1 MISFTLFERVKM
13 ADTDYSIDLRT
24 RSPFW
29 ARMASILTGGRLVT
43 PDKGS
48 QMAGTSA
55 HGVVGDSVVT
65 DERNMQISTVWA
77 CIRLISTVTASLP
90 LDVYQTKNDQRTKVD
105 NSHPLA
111 KLLRFRPNNFMTALE
126 FREAMTMQLCAYG
139 NAYAHV
145 ERNGV
150 GDVISMV
157 PLMSANMEV
166 RLSDNG
172 KNIIYRYRRDTEYA
186 DFSQKEIFHL
196 KGFGF
201 NGLTGLSPLAFS
213 AKSAGVAIAMEDN
226 QREFFANGAKSPQ
239 ILMTDGKVL
248 TKEQRG
254 QLEENFK
261 EIAGGP
267 VKKRLWILESG
278 FTTQPIGVSPQDSEI
293 LAARKFQVAELARF
307 YGVPPHL
314 VGDVD
319 KTTSWGSGI
328 EQQNLGFLQYTLK
341 PYLDRWEYSIERW
354 LVKESEQGIIH
365 AEHNLDGLLRGDS
378 TSRAS
383 FMQIMVNTGIR
394 TVNEVRRL
402 DNLPPLPG
410 GDVAT
415 RQSQNVPITD
425 LGTNKEPRNAGA

>member
-1 MISFTLFERVKM
+1 M

-90 LDVYQTKNDQRTKVD
+90 LDVYQTKDDQRSKVPGT
-105 NSHPLA
+105 HPLA

-145 ERNGV
+145 ERNSV

-166 RLSDNG
+166 RLSENS
-172 KNIIYRYRRDTEYA
+172 KSIIYRYRRDTEYA

-278 FTTQPIGVSPQDSEI
+278 FTTQAIGVSPQDSEI

-354 LVKESEQGIIH
+354 LVKEAEQGSIH

-415 RQSQNVPITD
+415 RQSQNIPITD
-425 LGTNKEPRNAGA
+425 LGTNTKPLTEGA